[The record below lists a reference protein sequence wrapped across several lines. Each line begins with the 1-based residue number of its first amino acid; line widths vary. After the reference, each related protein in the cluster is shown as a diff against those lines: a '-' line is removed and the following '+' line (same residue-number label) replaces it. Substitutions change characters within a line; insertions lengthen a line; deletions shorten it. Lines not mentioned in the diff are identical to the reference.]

1 MRNKLSAF
9 AQSALLM
16 PALLMST
23 SAIAA
28 PAPAP
33 AEGVAWRIVAD
44 LTTEVGQRMA
54 GTDREAAARDWAVA
68 RLKALGFSNVRAE
81 PYMMPTWLRG
91 AEQAALTAPA
101 PQHLAVTALGNSGA
115 TPPQGLD
122 AELVYFP
129 TLDALRAAPDGSLAG
144 KIAFIDHAMRA
155 NQDGSGYGPYGAVR
169 RQGPAIA
176 AGKGAAAAVIRSVG
190 TDGHR
195 LPHTGITNFPA
206 GVSPIPA
213 GAVSAPD
220 AALIARTAASGK
232 PMRMAL
238 VLTPRLAGQQPS
250 GNVVAELPGRNPAL
264 PPILIACHLDSWDP
278 ATGAIDDAAG
288 CGIIAAAAL
297 EANRTG
303 PLLRT
308 IRVLWAGAEEVGGF
322 GGAAYAKAHAQEPHA
337 LAMESDFGADR
348 VWRVETGFS
357 AANKGLAD
365 RIVAALS
372 PMGIVRG
379 SGKPDGGTDI
389 GPIIAAQKLA
399 VVDLNQDGTRYFDL
413 HHTPDDTLD
422 KIDPAQLQQ
431 NVDAWAAV
439 LRIVGEEAG
448 PISAAE

>member
-1 MRNKLSAF
+1 MRNKFCAFALSA
-9 AQSALLM
+9 LM
-16 PALLMST
+16 IST
-23 SAIAA
+23 SAMAA
-28 PAPAP
+28 PVPT
-33 AEGVAWRIVAD
+33 EGVAWRIVAD

-91 AEQAALTAPA
+91 AEQAVLTAPA
-101 PQHLAVTALGNSGA
+101 PQQLAITALGNSGA

-176 AGKGAAAAVIRSVG
+176 AGKGAAAVVIRSVG

-250 GNVVAELPGRNPAL
+250 GNVLAELPGRNPSL

-308 IRVLWAGAEEVGGF
+308 IRLLWAGAEEVGGF
-322 GGAAYAKAHAQEPHA
+322 GGAAYAKVHAQEPHA

-348 VWRVETGFS
+348 VWRVETGFA

-365 RIVAALS
+365 RIAAALS
-372 PMGIVRG
+372 PMGIIRG
-379 SGKPDGGTDI
+379 SGKPDGGTDVA
-389 GPIIAAQKLA
+389 PIIAAQKLA

-448 PISAAE
+448 PISPAE